1 MNPSADRDAA
11 GQPDSRSHKQSPLR
25 HIANVLPTLSP
36 TRSRVASAILD
47 DPSGS
52 GMESITALSKRAGTS
67 PTTITRFAAQMGYT
81 GFPEL
86 RGSIALDNG
95 RSVQS
100 GWEHDIGTV
109 LRPDH
114 PPREV
119 LEILAGT
126 QARTLRDSVNLID
139 MEEVDR
145 AAACIAS
152 AGRVHLFA
160 EWGDVPAMRELHMRL
175 LRIGVSAWLHES
187 PQEAGLAVSTL
198 IRDGDVL
205 LMGNR
210 SGQSDA
216 AVALTHTLKGVAGT
230 AIAIHGEPDSRL
242 AHAVDISLYTG
253 IRNGSVWTQY
263 FAGRASD
270 TLVASL
276 LWVLVAQKR
285 TRDESISFLDTSI
298 LFENERFEQ

>member
-1 MNPSADRDAA
+1 MNTSVDLDPA
-11 GQPDSRSHKQSPLR
+11 GQTDSGPRKQSPLR
-25 HIANVLPTLSP
+25 HIANVLPSLNP
-36 TRSRVASAILD
+36 TAAKVAAAILD
-47 DPSGS
+47 DPAASGL
-52 GMESITALSKRAGTS
+52 ESITALARRAGTS
-67 PTTITRFAAQMGYT
+67 ATTITRFAVQMGYT

-100 GWEHDIGTV
+100 GWEHDIGTAI
-109 LRPDH
+109 RPDH
-114 PPREV
+114 APEEV
-119 LEILAGT
+119 LAILAGT
-126 QARTLRDSVNLID
+126 QARALRDSVNLLN
-139 MEEVDR
+139 MAELEH
-145 AAACIAS
+145 AATCIAS
-152 AGRVHLFA
+152 ADRVHLFA

-175 LRIGVSAWLHES
+175 LRIGVSSWLHES

-198 IRDGDVL
+198 LRGGDVL
-205 LMGNR
+205 LLGNR
-210 SGQSDA
+210 SGESDA
-216 AVALTHTLKGVAGT
+216 AVKLTHTLKDLAGT

-242 AHAVDISLYTG
+242 AEAVDISLYTG

-285 TRDESISFLDTSI
+285 TKDASISFLDTSI
-298 LFENERFEQ
+298 LFENERFDQ